1 MKNNKGKYSL
11 DESMSNNNQLKNRD
25 ELEKL
30 FKQSPIPPDEVMTQ
44 LGLYIRGSYLVKF
57 LVLND
62 LYLRIKDLPGD
73 IFEFGTRF
81 GHNMVVFEN
90 LRAIYEPFNKTR
102 KIIGFDTFEGYKNH
116 SNKDSGSEI
125 FKEDTYY
132 TTFDD
137 YENYL
142 ENLLKVH
149 EQNNIIGH
157 LNGNHRIVKGDVTKT
172 SYQYFKDHPEG
183 IVALAYFDMGLYNPT
198 KAALE
203 AIKNHLIPG
212 SIILLDEFNWVEA
225 PGETIAFKEVFGQ
238 HGYEIEKSRFTPMRS
253 IVKIL

>member
-1 MKNNKGKYSL
+1 MLPNTKVKSLISKHAELEKELSSGEIDKKNFAEKSKEYSEL
-11 DESMSNNNQLKNRD
+11 NEIINEAKEYVLFKKNRD

-30 FKQSPIPPDEVMTQ
+30 FKQSPIPSDEIMTQ

-137 YENYL
+137 YEIYL
-142 ENLLKVH
+142 EKLLKVH
-149 EQNNIIGH
+149 EQNNI
-157 LNGNHRIVKGDVTKT
+157 
-172 SYQYFKDHPEG
+172 SYAQLHK
-183 IVALAYFDMGLYNPT
+183 
-198 KAALE
+198 
-203 AIKNHLIPG
+203 
-212 SIILLDEFNWVEA
+212 LLQ
-225 PGETIAFKEVFGQ
+225 K
-238 HGYEIEKSRFTPMRS
+238 
-253 IVKIL
+253 

>member
-1 MKNNKGKYSL
+1 MKAKKGNYSL
-11 DESMSNNNQLKNRD
+11 VESMSSNEQLESRD
-25 ELEKL
+25 HLEKL
-30 FKQSPIPPDEVMTQ
+30 FKECPMPTDELMTQ

-102 KIIGFDTFEGYKNH
+102 KIIGFDTFEGYQNL
-116 SNKDSGSEI
+116 SDRDTDSDV
-125 FKEDTYY
+125 FKEKTYS
-132 TTFDD
+132 TFDNYD
-137 YENYL
+137 KYL
-142 ENLLKVH
+142 ENLLVVH

-157 LNGNHRIVKGDVTKT
+157 SNGNHRVVRGDVTKT
-172 SYQYFKDHPEG
+172 SKQYFEDHPES
-183 IVALAYFDMGLYNPT
+183 IVAMAYFDMGLYNPT

-203 AIKNHLIPG
+203 SLKKHLIPG
-212 SIILLDEFNWVEA
+212 SVILLDEYNWTEA
-225 PGETIAFKEVFGQ
+225 PGETLAFKEVFGQ
-238 HGYEIEKSRFTPMRS
+238 KGYKIEKSQFTPMRA
-253 IVKIL
+253 IITIK

>member
-1 MKNNKGKYSL
+1 MKEEKGNYSPL
-11 DESMSNNNQLKNRD
+11 ESMSSNEQLESRGQ
-25 ELEKL
+25 LEKL
-30 FKQSPIPPDEVMTQ
+30 FRDCPMSTDELMTQ

-102 KIIGFDTFEGYKNH
+102 KIIGFDTFEGYKNL
-116 SNKDSGSEI
+116 SDQDANSEVY
-125 FKEDTYY
+125 KEETY
-132 TTFDD
+132 TTFDN
-137 YENYL
+137 YETYL

-149 EQNNIIGH
+149 EQNNVIGH
-157 LNGNHRIVKGDVTKT
+157 SNGNHRVVKGDVTKT
-172 SYQYFKDHPEG
+172 SKKYFAEYPESV
-183 IVALAYFDMGLYNPT
+183 VALAYFDMGLYNPT

-212 SIILLDEFNWVEA
+212 SIILLDEYNWVEA

-238 HGYEIEKSRFTPMRS
+238 KGYKIEKSKFTPMRA
-253 IVKIL
+253 IITIE